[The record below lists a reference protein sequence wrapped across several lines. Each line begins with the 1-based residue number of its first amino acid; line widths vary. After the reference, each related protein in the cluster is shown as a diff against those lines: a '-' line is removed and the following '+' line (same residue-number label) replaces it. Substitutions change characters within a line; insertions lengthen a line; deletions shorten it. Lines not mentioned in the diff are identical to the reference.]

1 MTTTDSP
8 TRCDLIIRNGQVI
21 DGTGRDRFR
30 ADIAVDGDR
39 ITAIGDLARTEGVKD
54 FDAGGKIVSPG
65 FIDVHTHDDGA
76 LLTLP
81 GMEAKLSQGVT
92 SIVVGNCG
100 FSLAPL
106 TPRKPLPQEF
116 RYLGEESGYRFGAV
130 GDYVE
135 ALRQAPPAVNA
146 ALLIGHSTLRV
157 GTMADIERPAS
168 DGEIAAMRARLREGL
183 EAGAVGFS
191 TGLDYPPNAA
201 ATTDEV
207 VAVAEE
213 LRPFGGLYV
222 THTRDYVIDIDA
234 AMEEALQ
241 VGRRAGVGVVL
252 SHHQGDGPAN
262 HGHSHRTLGLIDR
275 ARRQQTVGLDAYPYI
290 AGASTILAGYAE
302 ISDPVTITWS
312 DPHPELVGRDL
323 REIAMLW
330 GCGVTEACERLKP
343 GGAIYYSLD
352 ESDVQ
357 RILAYPHTM
366 IGSDSLPHE
375 RVVHPRVW
383 GTFPRVL
390 GRYARELGLFSMEEA
405 IRKMT
410 SLPARQ
416 FGFAERGAL
425 RPNAVADL
433 VVFDPERV
441 IDRATFERPD
451 LPSEGIDFVVVNG
464 VPAWREG
471 RPTGERAGRVLR
483 RTAF

>member
-1 MTTTDSP
+1 MTTTNSP
-8 TRCDLIIRNGQVI
+8 TRCDLLIRNGQVI

-54 FDAGGKIVSPG
+54 FDAGGKIVSPE

-81 GMEAKLSQGVT
+81 GMEAKLGQGVT

-106 TPRKPLPQEF
+106 DTSQAPAARVSLPWRRVRLPF
-116 RYLGEESGYRFGAV
+116 RRV

-213 LRPFGGLYV
+213 LRPFGGL
-222 THTRDYVIDIDA
+222 
-234 AMEEALQ
+234 
-241 VGRRAGVGVVL
+241 
-252 SHHQGDGPAN
+252 
-262 HGHSHRTLGLIDR
+262 
-275 ARRQQTVGLDAYPYI
+275 
-290 AGASTILAGYAE
+290 
-302 ISDPVTITWS
+302 
-312 DPHPELVGRDL
+312 
-323 REIAMLW
+323 
-330 GCGVTEACERLKP
+330 
-343 GGAIYYSLD
+343 
-352 ESDVQ
+352 
-357 RILAYPHTM
+357 
-366 IGSDSLPHE
+366 
-375 RVVHPRVW
+375 
-383 GTFPRVL
+383 
-390 GRYARELGLFSMEEA
+390 
-405 IRKMT
+405 
-410 SLPARQ
+410 
-416 FGFAERGAL
+416 
-425 RPNAVADL
+425 
-433 VVFDPERV
+433 
-441 IDRATFERPD
+441 
-451 LPSEGIDFVVVNG
+451 
-464 VPAWREG
+464 
-471 RPTGERAGRVLR
+471 
-483 RTAF
+483 